1 MFPNP
6 ASGLLKIRFNSP
18 DESKVSIKIYDVCGR
33 FVYKE
38 DVVKSRIGMNEV
50 MIKVEGFSAGV
61 YFIRLE
67 THGYEKI
74 EKAVLLR

>member
-1 MFPNP
+1 M
-6 ASGLLKIRFNSP
+6 
-18 DESKVSIKIYDVCGR
+18 
-33 FVYKE
+33 YKE